1 MQSSN
6 PIPPPQN
13 GSDNSVD
20 TFLNEVSKPTTPALG
35 TNPTPDI
42 PIPTYYDIPKAT
54 PPPAPPQDSVN
65 GNGEPNFIFGDDI
78 ETDTETATPG
88 EQPKK
93 QSSEYMDTVLRG
105 IITAEEFATSRIC
118 AIVAGTDDAT
128 PFKYQEEDKQ
138 VLLTLLEPFRDIIA
152 DKCPA
157 ALPLFLVYGGLKT
170 DQAFR
175 ASKMRKTRLANEA
188 AKQSP
193 EVAEKVAKAAAG
205 ESAKERTNF
214 KINAK
219 GEYLN
224 DRYGKYL
231 KVGEPRELAEIK
243 DIERILEVNKV
254 SDVQKAFD
262 LSDDYLRSKGVEL

>member
-1 MQSSN
+1 MQDSSQT
-6 PIPPPQN
+6 PQIPN

-20 TFLNEVSKPTTPALG
+20 TFLNEVAKPTTPALG
-35 TNPTPDI
+35 TNPMPNI
-42 PIPTYYDIPKAT
+42 PIPTYTDIPKAT
-54 PPPAPPQDSVN
+54 PPPVPAQEPVN
-65 GNGEPNFIFGDDI
+65 GNGEPNFIFTDD
-78 ETDTETATPG
+78 DTEQGTESAIPG

-205 ESAKERTNF
+205 EGAKERTNF

-243 DIERILEVNKV
+243 DIDRILEANKV
-254 SDVQKAFD
+254 SDVQKAFN
-262 LSDDYLRSKGVEL
+262 LSDEDLKKLDV